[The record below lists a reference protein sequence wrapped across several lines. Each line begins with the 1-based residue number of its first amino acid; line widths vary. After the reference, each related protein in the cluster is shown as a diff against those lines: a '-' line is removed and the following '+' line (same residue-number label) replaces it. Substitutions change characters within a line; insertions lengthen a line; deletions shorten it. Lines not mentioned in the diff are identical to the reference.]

1 MADFFTEVSLLGQ
14 MVGISDAV
22 GSMEMFEP
30 VFEDGQMAL
39 LGKLFQSIMKTNM
52 IPLENISLD
61 IPNCFSSKLLFS

>member
-39 LGKLFQSIMKTNM
+39 LGKLFQSIMQ
-52 IPLENISLD
+52 
-61 IPNCFSSKLLFS
+61 CFGSASK